1 MRSNRSESHGT
12 LCICPAPAGQRPGA
26 DLTLTSPGEAE
37 KARRFHSGLPGYAPT
52 PLVSL
57 DGLAHSLGVSKIW
70 IKDESKR
77 FGLNAFKALG
87 GSYAMARC
95 LSEKLGKPLEE
106 MSFEELCAPA
116 ARRAL
121 GDITFVTATDGN
133 HGRGWPGR
141 PGCWARRRWSTCPRG
156 ARRSGWRTSAPRGAQ
171 AEITEYNYDDAVRL
185 ANRMAEEH
193 GWILIQD
200 TAWPGYEEI
209 PAHIMQGLYH
219 FGRRDPPAAGG
230 AGGGEAHPSVSP
242 GGGGQLRRCGAGLLY
257 LPYGGR
263 SGRSPPSWSQTGP
276 TACSAP
282 PRPTTGRC
290 TSSLGTWTA

>member
-1 MRSNRSESHGT
+1 MEHFASVLRPR
-12 LCICPAPAGQRPGA
+12 GQRPGA

-133 HGRGWPGR
+133 HGRGVA
-141 PGCWARRRWSTCPRG
+141 WA
-156 ARRSGWRTSAPRGAQ
+156 ARLLGQKAVVYMPKGSAAERLENIRAQGAQ

-200 TAWPGYEEI
+200 TAWPGMI
-209 PAHIMQGLYH
+209 
-219 FGRRDPPAAGG
+219 
-230 AGGGEAHPSVSP
+230 
-242 GGGGQLRRCGAGLLY
+242 
-257 LPYGGR
+257 
-263 SGRSPPSWSQTGP
+263 
-276 TACSAP
+276 
-282 PRPTTGRC
+282 
-290 TSSLGTWTA
+290 